1 MWGTVPRDLEGL
13 DLGDDGPFTRTE
25 EPTACFSL
33 VPYHP
38 RAKAGQDLSKPS
50 ELLA

>member
-13 DLGDDGPFTRTE
+13 GGDGPVTRTE